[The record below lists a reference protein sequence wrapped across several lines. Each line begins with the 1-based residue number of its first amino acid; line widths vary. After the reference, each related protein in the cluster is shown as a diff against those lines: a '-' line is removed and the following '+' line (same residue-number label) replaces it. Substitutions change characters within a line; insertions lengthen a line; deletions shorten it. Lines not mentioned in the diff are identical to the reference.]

1 MKKSDVA
8 RRAASKLSPMPEG
21 LVNVLS
27 KEELLD
33 LVAFLEA
40 GGRKEHAAFKK

>member
-1 MKKSDVA
+1 
-8 RRAASKLSPMPEG
+8 MPEG

-27 KEELLD
+27 KEDLLD

-40 GGRKEHAAFKK
+40 GGRKDGRAFANTGKKAAKR